1 MRLSVGFL
9 LLTVV
14 GVFLGAAAAGLGSET
29 SEEALP
35 FCIVSGVCLFAAVIS
50 FWLAHRNGEDKISV
64 HDYLTSLEE
73 DSKL

>member
-9 LLTVV
+9 LLTIG
-14 GVFLGAAAAGLGSET
+14 GVFLGAAAGLGLET

-50 FWLAHRNGEDKISV
+50 FWLAHRNSEDKISV
-64 HDYLTSLEE
+64 YDYLTSLEE

>member
-9 LLTVV
+9 LLTVG
-14 GVFLGAAAAGLGSET
+14 GVFLGAAAGLGLET
-29 SEEALP
+29 SEALS

-50 FWLAHRNGEDKISV
+50 FWLAHRNSEDKISV
-64 HDYLTSLEE
+64 YDYLTSLEE

>member
-9 LLTVV
+9 LLTVG
-14 GVFLGAAAAGLGSET
+14 GVFLGAVAGLGLET
-29 SEEALP
+29 SEALS

-50 FWLAHRNGEDKISV
+50 FWLAHRNSEDKISV
-64 HDYLTSLEE
+64 YDYLTSLEE

>member
-9 LLTVV
+9 LLTVG
-14 GVFLGAAAAGLGSET
+14 GVFLGAAAGLGLET
-29 SEEALP
+29 SEALP

-50 FWLAHRNGEDKISV
+50 FWLAHRNSEDKISV
-64 HDYLTSLEE
+64 YDYLTSLEE